1 MHWGWENCGNGYNQS
16 TEIQCYIQTITF
28 IKANALMNEVQSD
41 YSELDLQ
48 KKIKSEIKL
57 IFTRRI
63 D

>member
-48 KKIKSEIKL
+48 KK
-57 IFTRRI
+57 
-63 D
+63 